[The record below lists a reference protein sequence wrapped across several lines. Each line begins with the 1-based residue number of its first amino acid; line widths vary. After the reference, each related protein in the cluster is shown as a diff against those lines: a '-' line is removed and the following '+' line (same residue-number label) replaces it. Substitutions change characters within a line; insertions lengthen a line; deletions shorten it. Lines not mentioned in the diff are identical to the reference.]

1 MTDIDNR
8 GVVSLFFAS
17 VERPVRVNLR
27 GDIHRCG
34 PVCVDGAALCCS
46 KKKHGTASAL
56 AVRRVGLGRG
66 PTRSSANPFVVVQST
81 GFIAPDVNA
90 RKASGIVAY
99 VTVGSSAYLTS
110 REGDESDHDVVL
122 ISIDHRQEPESALNG

>member
-1 MTDIDNR
+1 MAPLR
-8 GVVSLFFAS
+8 HWLFDVLAS
-17 VERPVRVNLR
+17 DAVQPVRQQTPL
-27 GDIHRCG
+27 
-34 PVCVDGAALCCS
+34 LS
-46 KKKHGTASAL
+46 
-56 AVRRVGLGRG
+56 
-66 PTRSSANPFVVVQST
+66 
-81 GFIAPDVNA
+81 FIAPDVNA